1 MKIFGE
7 YIKNLGIKYSS
18 EIEKTVSGF
27 LPKNKNALYL
37 DCGCSD
43 GLKTLDRAKIIGT
56 SKIFGIEM
64 VSQNSGP
71 ALQSGL
77 KIITS
82 DLNNSWPIDSQS
94 VDCITA
100 TETVEHLVDLDN
112 FFSEA
117 KRVLK
122 RGGILIISTE
132 NLASLHN
139 IFALICG
146 NQPYTGP
153 YLSKKYSVGNHPV
166 DLFHKQK
173 TKNNMPPHLNVMTFK
188 SLLSL
193 LKSYGFEIS
202 GFKGVGYYPFPL
214 IISKILTTF
223 DKVHSS
229 YVVVKAVKP

>member
-1 MKIFGE
+1 MKIFRE
-7 YIKNLGIKYSS
+7 YIRNLGIKYSL
-18 EIEKTVSGF
+18 EIEKNVSGF

-37 DCGCSD
+37 DCGCHD
-43 GLKTLDRAKIIGT
+43 GLKTCSRAKIIGT
-56 SKIFGIEM
+56 SKIIGIEA
-64 VSQNSGP
+64 VSQNAGP
-71 ALQSGL
+71 ALQRGL
-77 KIITS
+77 KVLTS
-82 DLNNSWPIDSQS
+82 DLNDSWPIDSGS

-112 FFSEA
+112 FFSESR
-117 KRVLK
+117 RVLK

-146 NQPYTGP
+146 DQPYTGP
-153 YLSKKYSVGNHPV
+153 YLSKKYSIGSHPV
-166 DLFHKQK
+166 DLFHKQRNR
-173 TKNNMPPHLNVMTFK
+173 NNMPPHLNVMTFK
-188 SLLSL
+188 SLLTL
-193 LKSYGFEIS
+193 VKSFGFEIS
-202 GFKGVGYYPFPL
+202 GFKGIGYYPFPP